1 MIMKIKLL
9 IGIIILLIIARGYPD
24 FFILEPYGGSGGFI
38 SLPQDRICSCIGIPY
53 SYDKVGAADA
63 GTLYYCLGFVHDC
76 KCYDKEK
83 VKDYGEAFDK
93 GMFEGS
99 YQDHFEENAY
109 SECKFNNSEI
119 GLDIYGI

>member
-9 IGIIILLIIARGYPD
+9 IGIIILLIIAWGYPD
-24 FFILEPYGGSGGFI
+24 FFILEPYGKSGGFAG
-38 SLPQDRICSCIGIPY
+38 LPQDRICECTGISY
-53 SYDKVGAADA
+53 SYEGPMADA
-63 GTLYYCLGFVHDC
+63 TTLYYCLGSVHDC
-76 KCYDKEK
+76 KCYDEEK
-83 VKDYGEAFDK
+83 VKGYREAFDK

-99 YQDHFEENAY
+99 YWDHFEENAY